1 MDTTVESHWAVNH
14 LLTAFE
20 PVNIVFTRQPIATSL
35 ARCVLAGSNVGLMK
49 PTLPSLLFNDFL
61 ACTLRNENYS
71 VHEWSC
77 SLSVCVSERVCVTTP
92 SVTALMCVWI
102 LLYRKSSVLV
112 NEIRLA
118 RNVSPGNN
126 FRVRASGKLGWIYR
140 GEVPAAGP
148 PPKLAS
154 LTSTVVWEGRTVSGS
169 DRCPDHSPEEVR
181 QLDGVLITSTEETV
195 PKKLAQSAIRSVQL
209 I

>member
-1 MDTTVESHWAVNH
+1 ME
-14 LLTAFE
+14 
-20 PVNIVFTRQPIATSL
+20 
-35 ARCVLAGSNVGLMK
+35 
-49 PTLPSLLFNDFL
+49 PTLLSLLFNDFL
-61 ACTLRNENYS
+61 ACTLQNEIYS

-77 SLSVCVSERVCVTTP
+77 SFSVCVSERVCVTTP
-92 SVTALMCVWI
+92 SVTALMCGWI
-102 LLYRKSSVLV
+102 LLYRKLSVLV

-126 FRVRASGKLGWIYR
+126 FRVRAAGKLGWIYR

-154 LTSTVVWEGRTVSGS
+154 PTSTVIWEGRTVSGS
-169 DRCPDHSPEEVR
+169 DRCPEVVQ

-209 I
+209 ILKKKKKKD